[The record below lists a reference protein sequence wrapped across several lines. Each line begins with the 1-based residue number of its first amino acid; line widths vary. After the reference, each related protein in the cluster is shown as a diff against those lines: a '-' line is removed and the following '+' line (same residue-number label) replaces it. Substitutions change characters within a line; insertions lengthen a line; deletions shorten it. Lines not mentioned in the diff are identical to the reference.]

1 MSRVR
6 AFAFRYETPRQPAL
20 WEAESADL
28 TTRPERAQGRLA
40 PDALHI
46 APPPEHWTELSAPV
60 PGALIAG
67 TLPPDH
73 LARFVLRI
81 PKAWNGRLVV
91 AASSGMTDERTYDL
105 WFSDWA
111 LSKGY
116 AFAATDKGVRRA
128 VLDGDT
134 VLMPRWPGSETA
146 RWAGRLET
154 LAEFSRAQLKR
165 LRGAE
170 PERTYA
176 FGLSNG
182 GYVARK
188 AAESSSGLFD
198 GAAEAAGVLWR
209 ADSGNLLRELPAAL
223 RAVAKEPWD
232 MPALARLG
240 FDAPDERWRAH
251 LAWYKAVYWEASFWL
266 FAEEA
271 DPDYQGRPEDYD
283 LDARPAEVR
292 ARIAAFEN
300 TGDLRIPLESVA
312 ARRDYL
318 IARPGHADAYA
329 ALVRARGKGALHA
342 LEIVEDGSH
351 IDASAKD
358 FPFVA
363 PLMPR
368 ARAAFERVVAR
379 VEAAATAPS
388 SPRPR

>member
-1 MSRVR
+1 VSRVR
-6 AFAFRYETPRQPAL
+6 AFAFRFETPRQPAL
-20 WEAESADL
+20 WESDSADL
-28 TTRPERAQGRLA
+28 TTRRERAEGRLA

-46 APPPEHWTELSAPV
+46 APPPEHWTTLDAPV
-60 PGALIAG
+60 PGTLVAG

-73 LARFVLRI
+73 LARFVLKVPRD
-81 PKAWNGRLVV
+81 WNGRLVC

-105 WFSDWA
+105 WFADWA
-111 LSKGY
+111 MTQGY

-134 VLMPRWPGSETA
+134 VLMPRWAGSETA
-146 RWAGRLET
+146 RWAGRLEA
-154 LAEFSRAQLKR
+154 LAEFSRAALKR

-223 RAVAKEPWD
+223 RATATPRAD
-232 MPALARLG
+232 DAALAPLG
-240 FDAPDERWRAH
+240 LDAPDERWSAH
-251 LAWYKAVYWEASFWL
+251 RAWYRAVYWEASFWL
-266 FAEEA
+266 FAEEV
-271 DPDYQGRPEDYD
+271 DPAYDGRAEDYD
-283 LDARPAEVR
+283 LDARPEEVR
-292 ARIAAFEN
+292 ERIRAFEN
-300 TGDLRIPLESVA
+300 TGELKIPLESVA

-342 LEIVEDGSH
+342 LEIVENGTH
-351 IDASAKD
+351 IDSSAKD

-368 ARAAFERVVAR
+368 ARAAFERLVAR
-379 VEAAATAPS
+379 VEGAATAPS

>member
-6 AFAFRYETPRQPAL
+6 AFSFRYELPRKPDL
-20 WEAESADL
+20 RESESADL
-28 TTRPERAQGRLA
+28 TTAPERARGALA

-46 APPPEHWTELSAPV
+46 APPPERWTALDAPV
-60 PGALIAG
+60 PGTLLTGA
-67 TLPPDH
+67 LPPDH
-73 LARFVLRI
+73 LARFTLRI
-81 PKAWNGRLVV
+81 PRDWNGRLVV
-91 AASSGMTDERTYDL
+91 AAASGITDERTYDL

-111 LSKGY
+111 LTRGY

-134 VLMPRWPGSETA
+134 VLMPRWPGSEVA
-146 RWAGRLET
+146 RWAGRLEA
-154 LAEFSRAQLKR
+154 LAELSRAQLKR

-209 ADSGNLLRELPAAL
+209 ADAGNLLRELPAAL
-223 RAVAKEPWD
+223 RATANEPWD
-232 MPALARLG
+232 EAALARLG

-251 LAWYKAVYWEASFWL
+251 RGWYKAAYWEPSFWL
-266 FAEEA
+266 FAEEV
-271 DPDYQGRPEDYD
+271 DPSYDGRAEDYD
-283 LDARPAEVR
+283 LDARPAEAR

-300 TGDLRIPLESVA
+300 TGDIKIPLESVA

-318 IARPGHADAYA
+318 IARPGHAEAYA

-342 LEIVEDGSH
+342 LEIVEDASH
-351 IDASAKD
+351 IDSSAKD

-368 ARAAFERVVAR
+368 ARAAFERLVAR
-379 VEAAATAPS
+379 VESASTAPS